1 MYAYVYVYM
10 CVPIVYRRYVAVHV
24 VYLTHM
30 ILELE
35 FRVHER
41 LLLVQ
46 LLVSVVTMRIPIVAN
61 RCRNIT
67 PLQLIKP

>member
-1 MYAYVYVYM
+1 MHMYM

-61 RCRNIT
+61 RVLRNIT